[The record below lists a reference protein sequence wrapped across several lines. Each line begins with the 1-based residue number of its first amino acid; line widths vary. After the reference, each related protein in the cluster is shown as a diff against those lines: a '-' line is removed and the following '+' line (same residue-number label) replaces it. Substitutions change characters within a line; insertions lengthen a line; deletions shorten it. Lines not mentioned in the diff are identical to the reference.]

1 MAKQEKDWNEGD
13 RFVFTESPF
22 PAGPL
27 PTKVYTLG
35 TRQSDPENKF
45 QYFDVSYTLGT
56 STGTITVAAH
66 WIKEPGNE

>member
-35 TRQSDPENKF
+35 TRQSDPENEF
-45 QYFDVSYTLGT
+45 QYFDVYYEL
-56 STGTITVAAH
+56 GTITVAAH